1 MQASVSVKRL
11 RDFLKGTEIDPN
23 NVHWSEEPA
32 AGIVI
37 TYVALLI

>member
-1 MQASVSVKRL
+1 MSVKRL

-32 AGIVI
+32 AGTSSHSPSHV
-37 TYVALLI
+37 YR